1 MLAEATL
8 KNRRMVSSKIFE
20 TPAVFDSKA
29 EALKVL
35 DNIRKSHPSSLGW
48 EEIGDGGYVVLCSN
62 GKWRAVRCHAKY
74 E

>member
-29 EALKVL
+29 EALRAL
-35 DNIRKSHPSSLGW
+35 DNIRESYPSSSGW
-48 EEIGDGGYVVLCSN
+48 EEIGDGGYVVQCSN
-62 GKWRAVRCHAKY
+62 GKWRAVRHHAKY